1 MGSLDKF
8 DICYWLSKV
17 FTSYYDDDTIDIAD
31 KNIREDLKSFIE
43 VVQKIIKLEGKIYS
57 TTQDIEYLKIS
68 KNGVKNA
75 TDEDVFDS
83 ILEDE

>member
-1 MGSLDKF
+1 MGRLDKF
-8 DICYWLSKV
+8 DTCYWLSKV
-17 FTSYYDDDTIDIAD
+17 FTHYYDNDAIDIAD